1 MHPFSLWHNMR
12 HPEDQPVY
20 SPASGTRRDL
30 LDSVLEQERA
40 FARRVQEEQEKV
52 FAKRMQEEQQR
63 AYIRRVLEEQQKAL
77 SRRALPEVPKAN
89 TPPESTEDK
98 VPEEEPE
105 VPRARSSDTQRSRRR
120 SRSLNGLRDSS
131 STDRSRRKSAPGLT
145 TEDKTKILN
154 QRLELYGLKEKTQ
167 ILGDGNCQF
176 AAIADQIYGDPEYA
190 QKVREFAVAWLRKNP
205 DFKLRNGAT
214 IKDFLQVEFF
224 PTWEDYCD
232 YMETPGMWGDHLT
245 LTAISELYNTRIF
258 ILSSVEG
265 TDPSTIIV
273 PSKWSEGKTIYLS
286 HLHELHYGSLTPAD
300 DFTL

>member
-1 MHPFSLWHNMR
+1 MR

-20 SPASGTRRDL
+20 SPSSGTRKDL
-30 LDSVLEQERA
+30 LESVLEQERA
-40 FARRVQEEQEKV
+40 FARRVQEEQEKA
-52 FAKRMQEEQQR
+52 FAKRVQEQQQR
-63 AYIRRVLEEQQKAL
+63 AYMRRVLEEQQQAVT
-77 SRRALPEVPKAN
+77 RRALPEVPKED
-89 TPPESTEDK
+89 TPPDTPED
-98 VPEEEPE
+98 VPEEDEAE
-105 VPRARSSDTQRSRRR
+105 GRRARSADPQRSRRR
-120 SRSLNGLRDSS
+120 SRSLNSFTDSS

-145 TEDKTKILN
+145 TEEKTKILN
-154 QRLELYGLKEKTQ
+154 QRLQLYGLKEKTQ

-176 AAIADQIYGDPEYA
+176 AAIADQIYGDPKYA
-190 QKVREFAVAWLRKNP
+190 PKVREVSVAWLRKHP

-232 YMETPGMWGDHLT
+232 YMASPGMWGDHLT

-265 TDPSTIIV
+265 ADPCTTIV

-286 HLHELHYGSLTPAD
+286 HLHELHYGSLTPAE